1 MSAPGMAPRVA
12 VLITYYNEGP
22 LLAEC
27 IESIARQP
35 GAPDEILVYDDASFV
50 PAARFIP
57 PDAGVTLIR
66 GDVNHGPAHGRNTLV
81 AATACDFVHFHDA
94 DDLFAPT
101 WANEVRSA
109 LARQDVDVVFTDL
122 MSMVDDRVVS
132 PAVMQLGEGLRADPD
147 LVRFGLRGALLL
159 PSSTARRSLVLQVGG
174 FRTRDVLAQS
184 EDFEFHLRLA
194 ASARDRYAVI
204 PRSLVIQRLRP
215 GSHSSDERV
224 VWDSASSAVR
234 LLAAELPAK
243 YRQDL
248 SDAAARIASRLFE
261 MDAIAEARVA
271 ARLARELGPPRFPN
285 RPAAYR
291 MFASVFGQ
299 SAAERVG
306 RIYRQL
312 LPDSVRR
319 ALAARVRTAG

>member
-1 MSAPGMAPRVA
+1 MSASAAPPRIA
-12 VLITYYNEGP
+12 VLITYFNEGP

-35 GAPDEILVYDDASFV
+35 GAPDEILVYDDAATV
-50 PAARFIP
+50 PAADFIP
-57 PDAGVTLIR
+57 SGADVRLVR
-66 GDVNHGPAHGRNTLV
+66 GDRNQGPAHGRNTLV
-81 AATACDFVHFHDA
+81 AATTCDFVHFHDA

-101 WANEVRSA
+101 WAQEVRAA
-109 LARQDVDVVFTDL
+109 LAAPDVDLVLTDL
-122 MSMVDDRVVS
+122 MSVQDGRVVS
-132 PAVMQLGEGLRADPD
+132 PAVMKLGDGLRADPD

-159 PSSTARRSLVLQVGG
+159 PSSTARRALVMRVGG

-194 ASARDRYAVI
+194 GAAGDRYAVI

-215 GSHSSDERV
+215 GSHSSNERV

-234 LLAAELPAK
+234 LLATELPRK

-261 MDAIAEARVA
+261 IGAVPEGRRA
-271 ARLARELGPPRFPN
+271 ARLARDLGRPRFPN
-285 RPAAYR
+285 RPAGYR
-291 MFASVFGQ
+291 MLASVFGQ
-299 SAAERVG
+299 AAAEGIGRV
-306 RIYRQL
+306 YRRL
-312 LPDSVRR
+312 LPDGVRR
-319 ALAARVRTAG
+319 TLKK